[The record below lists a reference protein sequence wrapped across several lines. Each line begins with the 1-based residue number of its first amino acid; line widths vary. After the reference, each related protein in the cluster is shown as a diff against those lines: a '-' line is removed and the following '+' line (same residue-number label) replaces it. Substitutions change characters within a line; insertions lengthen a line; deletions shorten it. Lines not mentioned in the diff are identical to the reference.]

1 MRAIGHLVTHQL
13 LAAWR
18 GWAAL
23 VLLIGFAA
31 GVVLAAAAGAQR
43 TDSAYLRF
51 LEASKA
57 SDVLVSPVNT
67 GLTGYYGALSQL
79 RDVSA
84 VAPIAGLLAAPIGPG
99 GVPDFSAAVAAPV
112 DGRWGHLLEVPKL
125 LAGRLPAAGRPGEI
139 AVDQIGAADLHL
151 HAGSR
156 LVLGAGAGN
165 APPTRANVR
174 RLRVRVV
181 GIVVLRG
188 SVVPV
193 TVLDHEPMLLAS
205 TALFHLLGMR
215 YRGFDGAFVK
225 LRPGTTAGAFGR
237 EAQALTR
244 RYPGTQGHVF
254 VADEAAQAA
263 TIERAIRPS
272 AIALTIFALVLAVT
286 AVLVIGQVAARL
298 LFAASAD
305 NPVLSALGMTRR
317 ELTAAAL
324 MEVGLAATAG
334 ALLAVGVAVAASPLM
349 PIGPA
354 RLAEPD
360 PGVNVNVPVLTVGA
374 VVTVALLVARVAWP
388 AWRLASAGHGER
400 GPAGVVSRRPLLA
413 QWAARAGATVT
424 ATVGV
429 RLALEPGRG
438 RTAVPVRGALAG
450 TALSIAAVAAAFTF
464 GANLVHLVG
473 TPSLYGKTWDVAVDL
488 QFSTVTP
495 QVAARFLGRVPG
507 VTGWT
512 FGDFGTVGIGGNLV
526 PAIGVAGGRG
536 PLMSVT
542 MLAGHLPSGPGQVVL
557 GSSVLHRFGLRVGQS
572 VPITISN
579 RRQIARITGRA
590 VFPNFGQGSF
600 TPTDLGQGAETVASV
615 LTGAG
620 TGSGA
625 ANPGYNFVLV
635 RFAAGPRH
643 RADIAAFGRSMAA
656 FCARAGQSRCVVR
669 DQRPNGVASYARIDG
684 TPEVLAGV
692 LAVFGLAVLG
702 QLIVLS
708 GRRHRR
714 DFAILKALGL
724 LRRQVSLITAWQVT
738 TLTGLSLLV
747 GVPLGIA
754 AGRWTWALFAQGLGI
769 PAVAITP
776 VSLAVL
782 TAATAMLLANAIAF
796 WPGHTTSR
804 LSPAEILRTE

>member
-1 MRAIGHLVTHQL
+1 MRAIGSLVAHQLVT
-13 LAAWR
+13 AWR

-23 VLLIGFAA
+23 VLLVGFAA
-31 GVVLAAAAGAQR
+31 GVVLVAVAGAQR
-43 TDSAYLRF
+43 TDSAYGRF
-51 LEASKA
+51 LEASRA

-67 GLTGYYGALSQL
+67 GLTGYYGALSRL
-79 RDVSA
+79 RGVSA
-84 VAPIAGLLAAPIGPG
+84 VAPIVGLLAGPIGPG
-99 GVPDFSAAVAAPV
+99 GVPDFGAPVSAPV
-112 DGRWGHLLEVPKL
+112 DGRLEHLLEVPKL
-125 LAGRLPAAGRPGEI
+125 LAGRLPAPGRPGEI
-139 AVDQIGAADLHL
+139 AVDQIGAAELHL
-151 HAGSR
+151 HVGSR
-156 LVLGAGAGN
+156 LVLGAAAGN
-165 APPTRANVR
+165 APPSRATVR
-174 RLRVRVV
+174 RFGVRVV

-193 TVLDHEPMLLAS
+193 TVLDHEPTLIAS

-215 YRGFDGAFVK
+215 YRNYDGAFVK
-225 LRPGTTAGAFGR
+225 LRPGITAGAFGR
-237 EAQALTR
+237 QAQALTR
-244 RYPGTQGHVF
+244 RYPGTGGHVF

-272 AIALTIFALVLAVT
+272 AIALAVFALVLAVT

-317 ELTAAAL
+317 QLAAAGL

-334 ALLAVGVAVAASPLM
+334 ALLAAGVAVAASPLM

-360 PGVNVNVPVLTVGA
+360 PGLNVNAPALAAGA

-388 AWRLASAGHGER
+388 AWRLASAGHGDR
-400 GPAGVVSRRPLLA
+400 GPAGVVSRRPLPA
-413 QWAARAGATVT
+413 EWAARVGATVT

-438 RTAVPVRGALAG
+438 RTAVPVRSALAG

-473 TPSLYGKTWDVAVDL
+473 TPRLYGKTWDAAVDL

-495 QVAARFLGRVPG
+495 QMAAHFLGRVPG

-512 FGDFGTVGIGGNLV
+512 LGNFGTVGIGGNLV

-542 MLAGHLPSGPGQVVL
+542 MLAGHPPSGPDQVVL
-557 GSSVLHRFGLRVGQS
+557 GSSVLRRFGLRVGQT
-572 VPITISN
+572 VPITINN
-579 RRQIARITGRA
+579 RRQIARIVGRA
-590 VFPNFGQGSF
+590 VFPNLGQGSF
-600 TPTDLGQGAETVASV
+600 TPTDLGQGAETLASV
-615 LTGAG
+615 LTGPG
-620 TGSGA
+620 TSSGA
-625 ANPGYNFVLV
+625 AKPGYNFVLV
-635 RFAAGPRH
+635 RFAPGPRH
-643 RADIAAFGRSMAA
+643 DADIAAFARSIPA
-656 FCARAGQSRCVVR
+656 FCAQAGQPRCVVR
-669 DQRPNGVASYARIDG
+669 EQRPNGVASYARIDG
-684 TPEVLAGV
+684 TPEVLAGL

-708 GRRHRR
+708 GRRRRR

-724 LRRQVSLITAWQVT
+724 LRRQVGLITAWQVT
-738 TLTGLSLLV
+738 TLTGLALLA

-776 VSLAVL
+776 VPLALL

-796 WPGHTTSR
+796 WPGRATAR
-804 LSPAEILRTE
+804 LSPAQILRTE